1 MVRES
6 KRFCSVCRFS
16 GYTTDLHSHTQLLEV
31 RADPVDLES
40 SFLNA
45 PDSPLQPASFGNSF
59 SSDDDPHAWAQRLR
73 NIPDKVRC
81 RLLLAGSHERKGI
94 HVGRM
99 NAIRYLVLGG
109 AWWRLVGHQ
118 KEPLTQWTKCA

>member
-1 MVRES
+1 M
-6 KRFCSVCRFS
+6 
-16 GYTTDLHSHTQLLEV
+16 
-31 RADPVDLES
+31 DLES

-81 RLLLAGSHERKGI
+81 RLLAASHDRKRILVRRMKAVTYLDQSGKCLVE
-94 HVGRM
+94 VGR
-99 NAIRYLVLGG
+99 IRG
-109 AWWRLVGHQ
+109 
-118 KEPLTQWTKCA
+118 